1 MNNNE
6 LTNLI
11 SNFIN
16 KNGFNRE
23 QTAETKNKQKVE
35 NMVKN
40 LDEEQAKK
48 LKKILND
55 PEKSREILNSAAA
68 KALIRKLSGNG

>member
-11 SNFIN
+11 SSFIN

-35 NMVKN
+35 NMIKN
-40 LDEEQAKK
+40 LNDEQAQQ

-55 PEKSREILNSAAA
+55 PKKSREILNSAAA